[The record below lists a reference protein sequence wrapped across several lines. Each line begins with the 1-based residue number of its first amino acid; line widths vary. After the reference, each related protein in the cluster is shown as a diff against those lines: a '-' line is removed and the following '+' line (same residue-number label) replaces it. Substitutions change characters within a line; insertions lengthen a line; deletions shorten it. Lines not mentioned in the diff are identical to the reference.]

1 MKKYL
6 MLAAA
11 LVFMFSCGK
20 QNEKKHSDHKHTT
33 QTIAHNH
40 SSHNH
45 KDHDHDHKHD
55 DKKSTKSTTATKK
68 TESHSHDHEGHNHE
82 GHDHKHDDK
91 KSTKSTTATKKTES
105 HSHNHEAHDHNHEGH
120 NHEGHNHEGHDHGNP
135 NEIVFT
141 KAQAKVAGLQTEV
154 VSFGDFTRVI
164 RTSGEILTAVGAE
177 QVIVAKSSG
186 IVSFVKS
193 VAVEGAAV
201 NSKQKLASI
210 SSRNLSKGDQYVQI
224 KAEYEAAEKAY
235 NRDKKLKE
243 DNIVS
248 AKDYERSRV
257 AYLAAKSRYD
267 AISGSNE
274 KSGVTV
280 VSPIS
285 GYLKSRLVTEGDF
298 VEEGT
303 PIAVVTQTRRLQLRA
318 EVPEKYYAELRNVKS
333 ANFTTTYDDKL
344 YKLAEMNG
352 RLLSYGRNSADGAF
366 YVPVTFEFDNCGD
379 VLPGAFVE
387 IYLLADSRHHV
398 ITLPLEAISEQQG
411 VKFVYIKLDEECYQ
425 KQEVKTGLSDG
436 ERIEIL
442 SGLEEGQEVVTR
454 GVTQVRLAASASVV
468 PEGHS
473 HSH

>member
-45 KDHDHDHKHD
+45 KDHDHKDHDHDHKHD

-68 TESHSHDHEGHNHE
+68 TESHSHNHE
-82 GHDHKHDDK
+82 
-91 KSTKSTTATKKTES
+91 A
-105 HSHNHEAHDHNHEGH
+105 HNHEAHDHNHEGH

-248 AKDYERSRV
+248 AKDYERSRA

-274 KSGVTV
+274 KSGVIV

>member
-45 KDHDHDHKHD
+45 KDHDHKD
-55 DKKSTKSTTATKK
+55 
-68 TESHSHDHEGHNHE
+68 HE

-105 HSHNHEAHDHNHEGH
+105 HSHNHEAHNHEAHDHNHEGH

-248 AKDYERSRV
+248 AKDYERSRA